1 MQKESSFDYI
11 CPRVCPGRSK
21 DCHST
26 CERHKKFRSLAESE
40 RNTKFLTSYL
50 SADARRHLGL
60 TDGFR
65 KTDSRRKYE
74 NSKDTAALQECK
86 ADHYI

>member
-11 CPRVCPGRSK
+11 CPRVCPGRNK

-50 SADARRHLGL
+50 SADAR
-60 TDGFR
+60 
-65 KTDSRRKYE
+65 KASRFDRRFPR
-74 NSKDTAALQECK
+74 NRF
-86 ADHYI
+86 